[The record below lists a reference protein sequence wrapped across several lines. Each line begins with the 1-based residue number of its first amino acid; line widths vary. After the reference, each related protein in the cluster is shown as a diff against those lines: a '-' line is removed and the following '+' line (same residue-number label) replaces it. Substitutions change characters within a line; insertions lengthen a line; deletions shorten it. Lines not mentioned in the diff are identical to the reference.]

1 MKKGKV
7 WKYGDNV
14 NTDVIF
20 PGKYT
25 YTLMEPEEMARH
37 ALEDLDPD
45 FAGKVKPGDIVVA
58 GKNFGC
64 GSSREQA
71 ASCLKYAG
79 VQAIIAKSFA
89 RIFFRNAINQGLP
102 VISAPEAVDNI
113 AVGEEI
119 EVDFNQ
125 GKIHCRQG
133 TFEFPTFPESVLGI
147 LEAGGLIAY
156 TRQKLLRALNKAYKD
171 DDTPDETLLRKE
183 SIEYYA
189 KNILKQDDDDQTE

>member
-1 MKKGKV
+1 MNKGRV
-7 WKYGDNV
+7 WKYGDNI

-25 YTLMEPEEMARH
+25 YSILEPEEMARH

-45 FAGKVKPGDIVVA
+45 FAKKVKPGDIIVA

-71 ASCLKYAG
+71 ATCLKYAG
-79 VQAIIAKSFA
+79 IQAVVAKSFA

-102 VISAPEAVDNI
+102 VLQSEEAVDNI
-113 AVGEEI
+113 ENGEEI
-119 EVDFNQ
+119 TIDFTKGEIK
-125 GKIHCRQG
+125 GKKGI
-133 TFEFPTFPESVLGI
+133 FKFPSFPESVLGI

-156 TRQKLLRALNKAYKD
+156 TKKKLEQEED
-171 DDTPDETLLRKE
+171 
-183 SIEYYA
+183 
-189 KNILKQDDDDQTE
+189 